1 MLPCLTGSFPEDDLC
16 GYNEL
21 SSIIREYV
29 PDQRTEIADFGCGYS
44 GVLLSLYG
52 QGYHLLTGIDIDYA
66 VVSKMAEKTKTIE
79 SIDWR
84 AEDIRSLPLP
94 NETFGCILFKN
105 VFSMTTLQLDI
116 CSAIEAVHEA
126 HRVLC
131 HNGVLICVS
140 TLSSEQ
146 LSMVLQGPG
155 LTWTPVSISTSHSL
169 AGAEQQPAPRVPY
182 IVAILR
188 KP

>member
-1 MLPCLTGSFPEDDLC
+1 MLPCLAGHFPEDDLC
-16 GYNEL
+16 GYDEL
-21 SSIIREYV
+21 SNIIKEYV

-66 VVSKMAEKTKTIE
+66 VISKMAEKTKAIE

-105 VFSMTTLQLDI
+105 VLSITTLQLDI
-116 CSAIEAVHEA
+116 CSAVEAIHEA

-131 HNGVLICVS
+131 HNGILICVS
-140 TLSSEQ
+140 TLSLEQ
-146 LSMVLQGPG
+146 FSTAFQGPG
-155 LTWTPVSISTSHSL
+155 LTWIPVIIFTSDSL
-169 AGAEQQPAPRVPY
+169 AADQQRPMSHIPY
-182 IVAILR
+182 IIAVLR